1 MARCVY
7 CNGAGRV
14 SRDAQPGLKRHV
26 SWGMADCQY
35 CGGTGNAGSNSSATP
50 RLKMHPV
57 AWVFAIF
64 GGIFGAALEQVGIN
78 VLVGALGGFIILG
91 ASASVLMRSRI
102 GRRILI
108 GIAVFFA
115 VMLAL
120 GAYISGK

>member
-1 MARCVY
+1 
-7 CNGAGRV
+7 
-14 SRDAQPGLKRHV
+14 
-26 SWGMADCQY
+26 MADCQY
-35 CGGTGNAGSNSSATP
+35 CGGTGKTGSSSSATP

-91 ASASVLMRSRI
+91 ASASVLMRFRI

-115 VMLAL
+115 LMLAL
-120 GAYISGK
+120 GAYLSN